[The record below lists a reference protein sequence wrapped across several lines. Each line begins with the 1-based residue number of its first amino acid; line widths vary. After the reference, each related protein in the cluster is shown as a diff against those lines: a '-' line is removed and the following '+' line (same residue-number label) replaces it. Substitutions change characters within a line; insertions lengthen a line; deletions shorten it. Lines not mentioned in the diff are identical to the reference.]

1 MKKIN
6 TFAVAAVF
14 FAFGLTAAPASAGW
28 KEQCAT
34 DIKFAEGE
42 LAGASANWIHY
53 TNVQSFIDIA
63 KKALADGKKKKCQ
76 KVMKKA
82 KGSSLTSNMNKRV
95 CFSLFGPP
103 LGKNKTTGKRPGRP
117 GPGVFYLSPVRFL
130 VPGNFTK
137 LTS

>member
-1 MKKIN
+1 MNKIN
-6 TFAVAAVF
+6 IFAVAAVF

-28 KEQCAT
+28 KEQCAA

-53 TNVQSFIDIA
+53 ANVQSFIDIA
-63 KKALADGKKKKCQ
+63 KKALADGKKKCQ

-82 KGSSLTSNMNKRV
+82 KGSSLTSNMNKRAY
-95 CFSLFGPP
+95 FPPFGPP

-117 GPGVFYLSPVRFL
+117 GPGDLYLSPARFL

>member
-6 TFAVAAVF
+6 IFAVAAVF

-28 KEQCAT
+28 KEQCAA

-53 TNVQSFIDIA
+53 ANVQYFIDIA

-82 KGSSLTSNMNKRV
+82 KGSSLTSNMNKRA
-95 CFSLFGPP
+95 CFPPFGR
-103 LGKNKTTGKRPGRP
+103 NKTTGKRPGRP
-117 GPGVFYLSPVRFL
+117 GPGVFYLSPARFL
-130 VPGNFTK
+130 VPGNFSK